1 MHRWGPRGPSAA
13 EAGTRSWAEEDWGQD
28 DDDNDDGDD
37 DDDND
42 DDDVSQQVNFNI
54 PHSRILPIILG

>member
-1 MHRWGPRGPSAA
+1 MC
-13 EAGTRSWAEEDWGQD
+13 D
-28 DDDNDDGDD
+28 DDD
-37 DDDND
+37 DDDNEDDDDDDDD

>member
-1 MHRWGPRGPSAA
+1 MC
-13 EAGTRSWAEEDWGQD
+13 D
-28 DDDNDDGDD
+28 DSDDDD

-42 DDDVSQQVNFNI
+42 DDGDDEDDDDYVSQQVNFNI